1 MNFAI
6 LLPNHFYQCMPMFRF
21 SFLFCLCFLFYLP
34 AQAQKAR
41 KDLVRKWELTEIQLD
56 KLRIAEQELRNKKG
70 NTLIEFREDGSCL
83 IIPALK
89 DAKAKVNR
97 WRLAE
102 NDSKL
107 IITAKEEQSTKNHN
121 QKFNIEKLSS
131 KLLIISVG
139 EKSDREIYTYKAI
152 R

>member
-6 LLPNHFYQCMPMFRF
+6 LFPNHFYKLMPLLRF
-21 SFLFCLCFLFYLP
+21 FFPLFLLLLCQLS

-41 KDLVRKWELTEIQLD
+41 KDLVRKWELVEIQLD
-56 KLRIAEQELRNKKG
+56 KLRLGEQELRSKNG

-83 IIPALK
+83 ITPALK

-107 IITAKEEQSTKNHN
+107 IITAKEEQSAKNYN
-121 QKFNIEKLSS
+121 QKFNIEKLSG
-131 KLLIISVG
+131 KLLIISTG